1 MSLIDYIEDDQT
13 YQFTKYLNL
22 AKTEQE
28 KQLFDRFAYGVCDP
42 SIKYPNEKQKKKM
55 IILTILQ
62 LCQRNKCVT
71 FDNIQQACFLNS
83 RAEIEQLLIDLIQK
97 ELILGTIDDQKGCL
111 NIQRCI
117 SRDVRNSDIPAMK
130 KQIESM
136 YERVKHLKQQLK
148 QQ

>member
-13 YQFTKYLNL
+13 YQFTKYMQLV
-22 AKTEQE
+22 KTEE
-28 KQLFDRFAYGVCDP
+28 DKILFDRFAYGVCDP
-42 SIKYPNEKQKKKM
+42 QIKYQNDKQKKKM

-71 FDNIQQACFLNS
+71 FDKIQQACYLNS

-97 ELILGTIDDQKGCL
+97 ELIIGTIDDQKGCL

-117 SRDVRNSDIPAMK
+117 SRDVRKSDIPTMK
-130 KQIESM
+130 NQIESM
-136 YERVKHLKQQLK
+136 YERVKHLKEQLK
-148 QQ
+148 KQ